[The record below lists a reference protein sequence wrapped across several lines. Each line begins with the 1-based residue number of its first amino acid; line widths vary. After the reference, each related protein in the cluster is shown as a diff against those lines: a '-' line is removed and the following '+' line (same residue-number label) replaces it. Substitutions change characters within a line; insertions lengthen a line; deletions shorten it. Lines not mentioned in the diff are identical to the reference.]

1 MGLLTRACHH
11 ALTVRS
17 DGEKLVIW
25 YLQRGGSVY
34 LLTNTNHTVFYTGVT
49 SDLLSRVTQHR
60 EKHYP
65 TSFTS
70 RYNIFKLVYFEV
82 LPSVEEAIIREK
94 QVKKYSRKKKFVL
107 IEGMNPE
114 WRDLYEDI
122 KDW

>member
-1 MGLLTRACHH
+1 M
-11 ALTVRS
+11 VRHKGVVIAFAM
-17 DGEKLVIW
+17 DGNRHIW
-25 YLQRGGSVY
+25 YTILDMGG
-34 LLTNTNHTVFYTGVT
+34 NEPP
-49 SDLLSRVTQHR
+49 DSRVTQHR

-82 LPSVEEAIIREK
+82 FPSVEEAIIREK